1 MQKKKVRPEALEET
15 AAGEVEA
22 QPPISETPESNLE
35 ETHQTMMGSALV
47 VGAMTLLSR
56 LTGLWRFRVM
66 GHFFGASG
74 VADAFNFAFIFPN
87 LTRRL
92 FGEGLLTSVFVPVFS
107 ERLAKGDK
115 EAACRSASVLLIRLF
130 YWLSLACVALVG
142 ASFVT
147 RTFLAGPLQLSPTYI
162 LELKLFEA
170 LLPYCVVINVAAVL
184 MAILNSLGHFW
195 MPAFAPV
202 LLNVL
207 MILACYFAKSL
218 GGELPEQQIWI
229 VAAAVL
235 IGGVVQMFVQIPPA
249 LSLGFRFSFTNDS
262 NDPGYREVMFS
273 FKAVALMV
281 AAFQLNVLMD
291 NIIAEVCIP
300 GSGPVT
306 YMNMGTSVYQMAWA
320 LIALAIGV
328 AALPLLSRQWA
339 LELKS
344 DFQKTLTTALRY
356 ALFASLPCAIGA
368 MLLSNDIVRL
378 LYGTGKFLAN
388 NGEPV
393 HRTAGVVFYSCAG
406 LLFYSV
412 NSILVRALY
421 AMKEMRLPTKIMFQS
436 VALNFGLNLFF
447 VLVCPRLAVALY
459 PSVAPLA
466 TPKPSFGNDLFEF
479 VGAMQNLR
487 ESGITL
493 ASTISTAW
501 QTWALA
507 KAVRARTESKEA
519 PALTP
524 EFAMLT
530 LGVTV
535 ISSCAGVY
543 LYRRFTSPDSETLY
557 GFGLGAAAFL
567 APPIWLG
574 HEYFQKRFKQLRES
588 LRLGEDEP
596 FLDSAV
602 PENLKLQYAIY
613 TALSASLIMG
623 LVVWAC
629 RESLPPEAS
638 TPVQLLQRAIVP
650 VAVGALAYF
659 IAASSLMSREYD
671 ELKSMLS
678 RRFGKK

>member
-1 MQKKKVRPEALEET
+1 MQKKKVRPEEALPT
-15 AAGEVEA
+15 VAGEAEG
-22 QPPISETPESNLE
+22 QPPVSETPESNLE
-35 ETHQTMMGSALV
+35 ETHQSMMGSAFV
-47 VGAMTLLSR
+47 VGLMTLLSR

-66 GHFFGASG
+66 GHFFGATG

-107 ERLAKGDK
+107 ERLAKGEK

-130 YWLSLACVALVG
+130 YWLSIACVALIGV
-142 ASFVT
+142 SFVA
-147 RTFLAGPLQLSPTYI
+147 RTALAGALHLSPTI
-162 LELKLFEA
+162 VLELKLFEA
-170 LLPYCVVINVAAVL
+170 LLPYCVLINVAAVL
-184 MAILNSLGHFW
+184 MAILNSMGHFW

-207 MILACYFAKSL
+207 MILACYFGL
-218 GGELPEQQIWI
+218 GWGGTEPEQQIWI
-229 VAAAVL
+229 VAGAVL
-235 IGGVVQMFVQIPPA
+235 LGGVMQIFVQLPPA
-249 LSLGFRFSFTNDS
+249 FAKGFRFTPTADS
-262 NDPGYREVMFS
+262 TDPGYREVMS
-273 FKAVALMV
+273 NFKAVALLV

-291 NIIAEVCIP
+291 NVIAEVCIP

-339 LELKS
+339 RGHKS

-447 VLVCPRLAVALY
+447 VLACPWLAQQLY
-459 PSVAPLA
+459 PSVKGLA
-466 TPKPSFGNDLFEF
+466 GKPGFYNDIFEAL
-479 VGAMQNLR
+479 GALSNLR

-501 QTWALA
+501 QTWALS
-507 KAVRARTESKEA
+507 KAVRARLDDDSP
-519 PALTP
+519 PALTRD
-524 EFAMLT
+524 FALMT
-530 LGVTV
+530 FGTAIV
-535 ISSCAGVY
+535 SSFVGLAVY
-543 LYRRFTSPDSETLY
+543 RQFTTPDAETLY

-567 APPIWLG
+567 APPIYIG
-574 HEYFQKRFKQLRES
+574 YEYFHKRFDAIRERHKLRA
-588 LRLGEDEP
+588 DEP
-596 FLDSAV
+596 FPDDAW
-602 PENLKLQYAIY
+602 PETLKLQYAIY
-613 TALSASLIMG
+613 TSLSATLIMG

-629 RESLPPEAS
+629 RESLPPEAAS
-638 TPVQLLQRAIVP
+638 FGQAVQRAVVP
-650 VAVGALAYF
+650 VAVGVIAYSVAAGALV
-659 IAASSLMSREYD
+659 SREYE
-671 ELKSMLS
+671 ELKAMLA
-678 RRFGKK
+678 RKFGRK